1 MEHEHSVIA
10 KNIRLQNWANDIRD
24 CQSSD
29 LTVAQWCEQHGIGIK
44 NYYYR
49 MKKVREAYLRDHP
62 VPQTPTVDPGYAE
75 PRFTELLP
83 PPADII
89 PGSGPAVIS
98 AGHIRI
104 EISEDI
110 SDAFLRKLIRVL
122 ADAV

>member
-1 MEHEHSVIA
+1 MEHEHSVVA

-24 CQSSD
+24 CQNSD

-49 MKKVREAYLRDHP
+49 MKKVREAYLREHP
-62 VPQTPTVDPGYAE
+62 VPKALTVDSGHTE

-89 PGSGPAVIS
+89 PDAKPAVIS

-104 EISEDI
+104 EISENI
-110 SDAFLRKLIRVL
+110 SDAFLRKIIQVL